1 MMTLAEGSEEQRD
14 MAQDALNRWWW
25 PSLMMF
31 GPPDS
36 ESSNTDQSMKWKIK
50 RFTNDQLRQKFLD
63 ATIPQARRINLT
75 VPDKDLKWDEKLNNG
90 SGGYRHG
97 SIDWDEFW
105 F

>member
-1 MMTLAEGSEEQRD
+1 

-75 VPDKDLKWDEKLNNG
+75 VPDKD
-90 SGGYRHG
+90 
-97 SIDWDEFW
+97 
-105 F
+105 